1 LVPSRSPCRSHIH
14 RLWDGEGWGKGD
26 FVIDPQSAESAAL
39 EDFLPRNQWK
49 CVYQENVF
57 DLDKCF
63 SDVNRAGAGR
73 GGDKEGLEQRQTA
86 AQRLGDERG

>member
-1 LVPSRSPCRSHIH
+1 M
-14 RLWDGEGWGKGD
+14 
-26 FVIDPQSAESAAL
+26 
-39 EDFLPRNQWK
+39 
-49 CVYQENVF
+49 F

>member
-1 LVPSRSPCRSHIH
+1 M
-14 RLWDGEGWGKGD
+14 
-26 FVIDPQSAESAAL
+26 
-39 EDFLPRNQWK
+39 
-49 CVYQENVF
+49 F

-73 GGDKEGLEQRQTA
+73 GGDKEGLEQRQTV